1 MSSIEQKLIVFF
13 IDMYNIDPFTLNVLE
28 TVWIFFNNLKIYP
41 HSNHLT
47 SIRVLQIHTC
57 NDAHCKHIA
66 FINHSL
72 KCIYCWKLRDK
83 KIFCTHSII
92 RNFSSYNEKA
102 FCLKEF
108 INYKVF
114 VSNQKNIH
122 YCKRSLFFSKVYIK
136 KIMAIISFCCYR
148 DCINNKENIFK
159 KFRKM
164 SQLSQVQ

>member
-1 MSSIEQKLIVFF
+1 MSIEQKLIVFF

-28 TVWIFFNNLKIYP
+28 TVWIFFNNLKIFS
-41 HSNHLT
+41 HSNHIT
-47 SIRVLQIHTC
+47 SIRVLQIQTC
-57 NDAHCKHIA
+57 TDAHCKHIA

-92 RNFSSYNEKA
+92 HLIKRKFYVWRNSSIPYYYKA
-102 FCLKEF
+102 
-108 INYKVF
+108 F

-122 YCKRSLFFSKVYIK
+122 FCKRSLYFSKVYIK

-148 DCINNKENIFK
+148 DCINN
-159 KFRKM
+159 
-164 SQLSQVQ
+164 